1 MKGVNLAQTT
11 RADIVSKI
19 EDTDVKNEIEAWTAL
34 EKHDNME
41 QFFNSKNS
49 GFSKEEH
56 LLSMFPSEAAQ
67 LFIKDVISKDAKSA
81 KSAKLESV
89 LIYCG
94 YY

>member
-1 MKGVNLAQTT
+1 MKGVKLAQTT

-19 EDTDVKNEIEAWTAL
+19 EDMDVKNEIEAWTAL

-41 QFFNSKNS
+41 QYFNSKNS
-49 GFSKEEH
+49 GFLKEEH

-67 LFIKDVISKDAKSA
+67 LFIKDVIREDAKSR
-81 KSAKLESV
+81 SAKLESV